1 MSALGQKR
9 TCAAQKV
16 MSALCQKQ
24 TFAGRSLIDAK
35 CHNRTL
41 SHAEIYG
48 VTEHGRYKPSVTS
61 AQPRMVL
68 LLRNART
75 VGSMIAGRSCATTT
89 VATMASQ

>member
-9 TCAAQKV
+9 
-16 MSALCQKQ
+16 

-48 VTEHGRYKPSVTS
+48 GDR
-61 AQPRMVL
+61 
-68 LLRNART
+68 ART
-75 VGSMIAGRSCATTT
+75 LETKSYLSPAEDSLAVEELDHTGLDRRRAGRS
-89 VATMASQ
+89 